1 MTQRFDSEFYEQ
13 TTYKLRSSGASAIGA
28 GKFLVQSFGVDE
40 NLIVIYSST
49 QRLPESSDFVG
60 ASTTGDFISANFQR
74 LAALENGQQVFTG
87 QTVDETIFN
96 EQLETQFLGQV
107 SRD

>member
-1 MTQRFDSEFYEQ
+1 MTQRFDSEFSEQ
-13 TTYKLRSSGASAIGA
+13 TTYKLRSSGANAIGA
-28 GKFLVQSFGVDE
+28 GEFLVQSFGVDE
-40 NLIVIYSST
+40 NLIVIYPST

-60 ASTTGDFISANFQR
+60 ASITGDFVSANFQR
-74 LAALENGQQVFTG
+74 LAVLENGEQAFSG

-96 EQLETQFLGQV
+96 EQLESTFLGQI

>member
-13 TTYKLRSSGASAIGA
+13 TTFKLRSSGANAIGA
-28 GKFLVQSFGVDE
+28 GSFLVQSFGVDE
-40 NLIVIYSST
+40 NLIVIYPST

-60 ASTTGDFISANFQR
+60 ASITGDFISANFQR
-74 LAALENGQQVFTG
+74 LAVLESGQQVFSG
-87 QTVDETIFN
+87 QTVDETLFN
-96 EQLETQFLGQV
+96 ESLENQFLGQI